1 MGGGIGLE
9 SSGGGSS
16 DGGGGE
22 AELNGRNAARLLKR
36 HCAGSTRQRARA
48 IQTIAL
54 QWERERGHIHSYIL
68 RGENTNQIG
77 TLCVDST
84 DPCAKKTDHTGRTY
98 KKPRETKHDKRG
110 AVPRPVPGVAKPK
123 PRR

>member
-1 MGGGIGLE
+1 MRADEKPRKEFWYCSTYGSTANLRNFLGIGAVAGRMGGGIGLE

-48 IQTIAL
+48 IQTI
-54 QWERERGHIHSYIL
+54 
-68 RGENTNQIG
+68 
-77 TLCVDST
+77 V
-84 DPCAKKTDHTGRTY
+84 
-98 KKPRETKHDKRG
+98 
-110 AVPRPVPGVAKPK
+110 
-123 PRR
+123 